1 MFMYIYYTMVFVMLT
16 DILGDYPQIKVM
28 DYLLTNPFTEL
39 SKLQIAV
46 GSEISRI
53 TLNKFI
59 NDLVD
64 NELIIKVYNGK
75 YKLNL
80 KSPIV
85 IKLNMILDELNK
97 IAIKQAMNEADE
109 PYDILTDDELDEVF
123 DENSP
128 DVDLIKLEN
137 EILIK
142 ENYNLYISD
151 YDENYT
157 LIV

>member
-1 MFMYIYYTMVFVMLT
+1 
-16 DILGDYPQIKVM
+16 
-28 DYLLTNPFTEL
+28 
-39 SKLQIAV
+39 
-46 GSEISRI
+46 
-53 TLNKFI
+53 
-59 NDLVD
+59 
-64 NELIIKVYNGK
+64 
-75 YKLNL
+75 
-80 KSPIV
+80 
-85 IKLNMILDELNK
+85 MILDELNK

-109 PYDILTDDELDEVF
+109 PYDILTDEELDEIF

-128 DVDLIKLEN
+128 DIDLIKLEN